1 MSIESFRCV
10 AENAVDLAGTLILAT
25 DLLCVLPL
33 YHTRFIPLWYTCGMA
48 RPNNIPP
55 LRTGGQLW
63 GPRRVEMGI
72 SLRELSKR
80 SGISRGFL
88 SLMENG
94 RMVPRGDEFDRVME
108 ALVQEPEGSVI

>member
-1 MSIESFRCV
+1 
-10 AENAVDLAGTLILAT
+10 
-25 DLLCVLPL
+25 
-33 YHTRFIPLWYTCGMA
+33 
-48 RPNNIPP
+48 
-55 LRTGGQLW
+55 
-63 GPRRVEMGI
+63 MGI